1 MSIFTVLH
9 TLITGISQHLSGLA
23 TSVGFSVSIGAMMMS
38 FAMIGNILTRL
49 VIGIISDILD
59 PIRAAVVMILIN
71 ISDLILLLIGTNLA
85 NTALLLGSS
94 FAFGSIYPV

>member
-9 TLITGISQHLSGLA
+9 TLITGISQYLSCLA

-49 VIGIISDILD
+49 VISIISDILFS
-59 PIRAAVVMILIN
+59 IRVAIVMILIN
-71 ISDLILLLIGTNLA
+71 ISALVLLLIGTNLI
-85 NTALLLGSS
+85 LLLSS
-94 FAFGSIYPV
+94 SSVFGSIYSV